1 MLRLLRNRNFRLLWL
16 GGLVSLMGDWA
27 LVVALP
33 FEVYRRT
40 DSTLATAGIVLA
52 SLVPAFLFSSPAG
65 VLVDRW
71 NRRRLMVWVN
81 IVSAAALLPLMLVDS
96 LGLWVIY
103 AVLVVMTVLKQLF
116 IPAEVALLPLLVG
129 KEDLVAANS
138 LSSLN
143 RNLSRLVGPAIGGF
157 TVAAG
162 GLLAV
167 VVVDSAS
174 FLAAAA
180 LIALIPASAG
190 TAAATAAAH
199 GAEMTRGARA
209 AFGRGVA
216 EWRDG
221 LRQVW
226 SDAGLRALLFFALVT
241 GLGEGVVGALFV
253 PWVSDILG
261 GDDSAFA
268 ALLSAQAL
276 GGLIGAFVL
285 ARLFNGAS
293 AVKLVAVGACLFGLI
308 DLGIF
313 GYPIFVRLVLPA
325 IIGMVLVGIPAT
337 AMQVGLTTL
346 QQTLTS
352 DSHRGRAIGLFGTVA
367 ALGMMV
373 GTVTAGFLGER
384 IGILQMLI
392 VQGTGYIIGGLIVGI
407 SGIRARRR
415 DEAVLA
421 PSAEEAPAV

>member
-33 FEVYRRT
+33 FEGYRRT

-52 SLVPAFLFSSPAG
+52 SLVPAFLLSSPAG

-71 NRRRLMVWVN
+71 NRRNLMVWVN
-81 IVSAAALLPLMLVDS
+81 AMSAVALLPLMLVDA

-103 AVLVVMTVLKQLF
+103 AVLVAMTVLKQLF

-129 KEDLVAANS
+129 REDLVAANS

-143 RNLSRLVGPAIGGF
+143 RNLARLVGPAIGGA
-157 TVAAG
+157 TVAFG

-167 VVVDSAS
+167 IAVDSAS
-174 FLAAAA
+174 FVLAAG
-180 LIALIPASAG
+180 LIALIPAGAG
-190 TAAATAAAH
+190 AATLKAAAADGTDI
-199 GAEMTRGARA
+199 GRGVRA
-209 AFGRGVA
+209 AIRRGVA
-216 EWRDG
+216 EWQDG
-221 LRQVW
+221 LRRVW
-226 SDAGLRALLFFALVT
+226 SDLGLRAMLLFALVT

-261 GDDSAFA
+261 GDDAAFA

-285 ARLFNGAS
+285 ARLFHRAS
-293 AVKLVAVGACLFGLI
+293 AVRLAAFGAALFGLI
-308 DLGIF
+308 DLAIF
-313 GYPIFVRLVLPA
+313 GYPIFVRVVWPA
-325 IIGMVLVGIPAT
+325 IVGMVLVGIPGT

-352 DSHRGRAIGLFGTVA
+352 DSHRGRAIGLYGTIA
-367 ALGMMV
+367 ALGMLV
-373 GTVTAGFLGER
+373 GTVSAGFLGET
-384 IGILQMLI
+384 IGILQMLV
-392 VQGTGYIIGGLIVGI
+392 VQGSGYILGGLIIAV
-407 SGIRARRR
+407 SGMRAR
-415 DEAVLA
+415 A
-421 PSAEEAPAV
+421 PDGVGSDSPR